1 VFVVDDDP
9 GIRKSL
15 SRLLRSA
22 GFDALTFESPEEFLR
37 QVSADASGC
46 VILDHSMPGLDGPAV
61 QREISSR
68 GGSLPV
74 VFLTAHGDVSK
85 SVQAM
90 KSGAADFLVKP
101 VRDSVL
107 LHAVRQAL
115 EQERAGRRERRERAA
130 LEKRLATLTTR
141 EREVLE
147 GVAAGKLNK
156 QIAGDLGITEKTVK
170 VHRGRVMDKMEASS
184 VAELVHMVNRASFR
198 QL

>member
-1 VFVVDDDP
+1 
-9 GIRKSL
+9 
-15 SRLLRSA
+15 
-22 GFDALTFESPEEFLR
+22 
-37 QVSADASGC
+37 
-46 VILDHSMPGLDGPAV
+46 DHSMPGLDGPTV
-61 QREISSR
+61 QREITSR
-68 GGSLPV
+68 GSALPV
-74 VFLTAHGDVSK
+74 VFLTGHGDVSK

-101 VRDSVL
+101 VSDSVL
-107 LHAVRQAL
+107 LRAVREAL
-115 EQERAGRRERRERAA
+115 EQDRAGRRARRQRAEV
-130 LEKRLATLTTR
+130 EKRLATLTSR

-184 VAELVHMVNRASFR
+184 VAELVHMVDRASFR